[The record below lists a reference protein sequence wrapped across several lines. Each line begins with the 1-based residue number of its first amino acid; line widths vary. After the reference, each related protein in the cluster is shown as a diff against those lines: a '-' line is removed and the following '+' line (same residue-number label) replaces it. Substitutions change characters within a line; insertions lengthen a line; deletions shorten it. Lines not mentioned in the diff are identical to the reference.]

1 MKQKKNKYGQTT
13 SALVAIMI
21 GLLVVLVVF
30 LILRE
35 PQQAL
40 TRLDNCENMLGTCK
54 SSCGSDEIQKEL
66 GDCGKGLVCCV
77 GEKALT

>member
-1 MKQKKNKYGQTT
+1 MKQKIYKHGQTT

-30 LILRE
+30 LIFRE

-40 TRLDNCENMLGTCK
+40 TRVDNCENMFGTCK
-54 SSCGSDEIQKEL
+54 TSCSDGEIQKDL
-66 GDCGKGLVCCV
+66 GDCGEGFVCCV
-77 GEKALT
+77 GEKALA